1 MKFIVSY
8 TLPYEHRVMVGIE
21 ADSEEEALVKAQAEF
36 DEGTLWE
43 DTEAMPLLLDEYEE
57 VSFGRGLDF
66 KIEQALPEGGV
77 YPPPD
82 ASVLSIRQDNAARQA
97 AALLVAAYEA
107 GEDAGGSIAWED
119 LDEAYAAA
127 LKAVGR

>member
-1 MKFIVSY
+1 MKFIVGY

-36 DEGTLWE
+36 DEGTLWA
-43 DTEAMPLLLDEYEE
+43 DTETMPLLLDEYEE
-57 VSFGRGLDF
+57 VEGGFLDF
-66 KIEQALPEGGV
+66 RIEQALPEGGV

-82 ASVLSIRQDNAARQA
+82 ASVLAIRRDNAARQA
-97 AALLVAAYEA
+97 AELLVAAYEA
-107 GEDAGGSIAWED
+107 GADGGSIAWED

>member
-1 MKFIVSY
+1 MKFIVGY

-21 ADSEEEALVKAQAEF
+21 ADSEEEALRETASEF
-36 DEGTLWE
+36 DEGTIWD
-43 DTEAMPLLLDEYEE
+43 DTEALPLLLDEYEE
-57 VSFGRGLDF
+57 VGDSAVLEFWIEKVLD
-66 KIEQALPEGGV
+66 EGEE
-77 YPPPD
+77 YPAPD
-82 ASVLSIRQDNAARQA
+82 ASVLNIRRDNAARRA

-107 GEDAGGSIAWED
+107 GKDGGSVAWED